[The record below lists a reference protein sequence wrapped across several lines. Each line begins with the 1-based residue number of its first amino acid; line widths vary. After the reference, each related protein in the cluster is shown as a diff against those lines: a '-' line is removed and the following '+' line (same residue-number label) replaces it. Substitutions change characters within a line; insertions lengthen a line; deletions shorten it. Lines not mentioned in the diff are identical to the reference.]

1 MNDTKV
7 NGVNWAE
14 LCLPAVCIAGPKP
27 CMAARVAAGPGLLRG
42 AAGLSPAPDVLVVR
56 HQPAGTYTANIALDA
71 STLACL
77 L

>member
-1 MNDTKV
+1 MILVGLLADLLQIGKISAMNTQS
-7 NGVNWAE
+7 N
-14 LCLPAVCIAGPKP
+14 PARG
-27 CMAARVAAGPGLLRG
+27 AAGPGLLRG

-56 HQPAGTYTANIALDA
+56 HQPAGTYTANIALAA